1 MWLGLHAEMDLRAI
15 LARIEQSADK
25 KGMSLSAVAK
35 AAGKPDSIQN
45 IRRSIRD
52 GRSGVNVTTLVALA
66 EVLGVTTAWL
76 MDGDA
81 EASKPE
87 PKQYFSSEPNMPVF
101 AAAEGGDGNLIL
113 STDPLEYVKRP
124 YTLENIDDA
133 YGIHIVGESMFP
145 AFEPGDVAWINP
157 RLPPIRGTDVV
168 LYSVNGHGDAHASI
182 KRLVGWTEAEWTV
195 QQWNP
200 PKTFPLARKDWPKV
214 HRVVGK
220 FLRR

>member
-1 MWLGLHAEMDLRAI
+1 MLEHLENIMDLKAI
-15 LARIEQSADK
+15 LARIEQKAEEL
-25 KGMSLSAVAK
+25 GTTPSAVAK
-35 AAGKPDSIQN
+35 AAGKPAAIQN
-45 IRRSIRD
+45 MKRAIRD
-52 GRSGVNVTTLVALA
+52 GRPGVNVTTLVALG
-66 EVLGVTTAWL
+66 EILGVTASWL
-76 MDGDA
+76 MEGTDNPPKA
-81 EASKPE
+81 E
-87 PKQYFSSEPNMPVF
+87 PKQFFSLEPNMPVY
-101 AAAEGGDGNLIL
+101 AAAEGGDGSLIL

-124 YTLENIDDA
+124 YTLENIEDA

-182 KRLVGWTEAEWTV
+182 KRLVSWTDTEWTV

-200 PKTFPLARKDWPKV
+200 AKTFTLERAKWPKV

>member
-1 MWLGLHAEMDLRAI
+1 MRLGLHNDMDLRAI
-15 LARIEQSADK
+15 LARIEQKAEQA
-25 KGMSLSAVAK
+25 GMSLSAVAK
-35 AAGKPDSIQN
+35 AAGKPDAIQN
-45 IRRSIRD
+45 IRRAIRD

-66 EVLGVTTAWL
+66 EVLGTTSAWL
-76 MDGDA
+76 MQGDG
-81 EASKPE
+81 EAQKQE
-87 PKQYFSSEPNMPVF
+87 PKQYFSSEPNMPVY

-182 KRLVGWTEAEWTV
+182 KRLVSWTDTEWTV

-200 PKTFPLARKDWPKV
+200 AKSFALLRKDWPKV